1 MIELMLSS
9 IQDTGL
15 TIFLGS
21 AVIGVVISVVIKRF
35 NLTYIATHEVLHLSF
50 TLYICIIYMYFQ
62 VDKTSKRHGGE
73 IVAQTLKA
81 HGISHIFIN
90 LTGGHISPILAA
102 AEKLEIK
109 VIDTRHEVDATT
121 ARHVAPAY
129 RSKFILD

>member
-81 HGISHIFIN
+81 HGISHIFT